1 MGGMSQAGLP
11 RWGHGEGV
19 SWNALGSD
27 GVEAVARFL
36 AHGLA
41 QSEHTLVIAS
51 PSDRHRIESAL
62 AQLGA
67 DPEVARAQ
75 GRYLPC
81 DVDETRRRFVVDGV
95 LDPRRF
101 RAVVAELLA
110 EAGGDRAHVRVF
122 SELIAL
128 VWQRDDLDRALELE
142 LQWRFLLRRHDF
154 SLLCA
159 YPTPAFPESGS
170 VDVRRVCDLH
180 TDLARGDSL
189 LGSARPDAPGGPVA
203 VAVGRYHA
211 CSEVFQPVAES
222 VPTARHFVV
231 DVLHAWG
238 LESLGGDAAIVISE
252 LATNALRHA
261 ETPFRAVLDR
271 QQQGVRLGVEDAAP
285 DPLAR
290 RSSDSYD
297 LGGRGVDIVEAL
309 SHRWGWTELPS
320 GKLVWAELVAT
331 AEPAVPAASVPE
343 AG

>member
-1 MGGMSQAGLP
+1 MGGMSQAGMP

-19 SWNALGSD
+19 SWHALGGD

-41 QSEHTLVIAS
+41 QSEHALVIAS
-51 PSDRHRIESAL
+51 ASHRERIEAAL

-67 DPEVARAQ
+67 NPEQARAQ
-75 GRYLPC
+75 GRYHAC
-81 DVDETRRRFVVDGV
+81 DVDDTRRRFVVDGV

-159 YPTPAFPESGS
+159 YPTAEFPESGR

-180 TDLARGDSL
+180 TDLAHGDSL
-189 LGSARPDAPGGPVA
+189 LSSARPDLPAGP

-211 CSEVFQPVAES
+211 CSQVFLPVAES
-222 VPTARHFVV
+222 VPSARHFVV
-231 DVLHAWG
+231 DVLRAWG
-238 LESLGGDAAIVISE
+238 LDDLDGDAAIVISE

-271 QQQGVRLGVEDAAP
+271 QQQGVRVGVEDAAP

-309 SHRWGWTELPS
+309 SRRWGWTELPS
-320 GKLVWAELVAT
+320 GKLVWAELVGA
-331 AEPAVPAASVPE
+331 AEPAVSGAAVPE